1 MSDRGLR
8 GGLAVLRDSL
18 RSDLWPLPIMGV
30 VLALILGFWFPV
42 LDGRIDDSLPPTLK
56 NLLFGGGGGAASTVL
71 DAIASSTVTVTSLT
85 FSLTVVTLQL
95 ASSQFS
101 PRLLR
106 TFTSDLFVQVTLAL
120 FLSTFTFS
128 LTVLRSVR
136 SEGGSHQEFVP
147 RLSVTVAFILAT
159 ASVIGLVL
167 FLAHLAQVI
176 RVETMLQTV
185 RGAAGVTLRR
195 ELTARAEAPWVS
207 AVPTP
212 PAHATLVHAP
222 ASGFLV
228 GLDREDLVATAKELD
243 AIIMIDRWPG
253 TWLVEGNPIGAAWPR
268 SGIFDRSAV
277 ERLRRGVTEAVQLG
291 KERTSAEDI
300 GYGLRQLTDVAVK
313 ALSPGINDPTTAVH
327 ALGHSASLLC
337 EFAGRVLG
345 ADVITDEDNVVRL
358 AVGRP
363 AFADLLELAVAQPRR
378 YGAAD
383 PDVLARVFGLLAEVG
398 WQVELAEQRAAVT
411 AQLGRL
417 HSTAAAADFDDAER
431 AMLSDLGESVERA
444 LRQDWVP
451 SKEVS

>member
-8 GGLAVLRDSL
+8 GGLVVLRDKV
-18 RSDLWPLPIMGV
+18 RSDLWPLPVIGV
-30 VLALILGFWFPV
+30 VLALILGFWFPI
-42 LDGRIDDSLPPTLK
+42 LDGQLDDSLPPTLK
-56 NLLFGGGGGAASTVL
+56 NLLFGGGAGAASTVL

-120 FLSTFTFS
+120 FLATFTYS
-128 LTVLRSVR
+128 LTALRSVR
-136 SEGGSHQEFVP
+136 SQDGSQAEFVP
-147 RLSVTVAFILAT
+147 RLSVTVAFLLVT

-176 RVETMLQTV
+176 RVETMLATV
-185 RGAAGVTLRR
+185 QSGAGVTLRR
-195 ELTARAEAPWVS
+195 ELPARTELPWVG

-212 PAHATLVHAP
+212 PAHAALVHAP

-228 GLDREDLVATAKELD
+228 AVDRDDLVAVASQLD
-243 AIIMIDRWPG
+243 AVIMIDRWPG
-253 TWLVEGNPIGAAWPR
+253 TWLVEGTPIGAAWPR
-268 SGIFDRSAV
+268 SGILDRSAV
-277 ERLRRGVTEAVQLG
+277 ERLRRALAEAVRTG

-327 ALGHSASLLC
+327 ALGHSASVMC
-337 EFAGRVLG
+337 EFTGRVLG
-345 ADVITDEDNVVRL
+345 AEVITDDDNVVRL
-358 AVGRP
+358 ALGRP

-398 WQVELAEQRAAVT
+398 WKVELAEQRAAVA
-411 AQLGRL
+411 AQLRRL
-417 HSTAAAADFDDAER
+417 RSTVAAADFDDTER

-444 LRQDWVP
+444 LRRDWVP
-451 SKEVS
+451 TMGGS